1 MTSHSDSENNH
12 HHRSLP
18 HSEDMEKGLLCSMI
32 LSRDVREHC
41 IAHIPPVAFFIPAYA
56 IIFRALCAWHKT
68 GRPLDFPSFKL
79 QLTEEGQLEEIGGPE
94 HLDHVWSFVLTSASW
109 RHYADKLLDHYRRRV
124 VIDQCEAL
132 RNAMYDIHLETDQ
145 TIQARAESV
154 FTKLA
159 VRAEP
164 EEKPFKTLV
173 LETFDILQER
183 ARQVN
188 VSGVLF

>member
-79 QLTEEGQLEEIGGPE
+79 QLTEEGQLEEIVRPE
-94 HLDHVWSFVLTSASW
+94 PKAFSPNWPCERSPKKSLSRPWSWRPSIFSRNAPGRSTFRECCLTSRPWTGFSAAS
-109 RHYADKLLDHYRRRV
+109 
-124 VIDQCEAL
+124 
-132 RNAMYDIHLETDQ
+132 T
-145 TIQARAESV
+145 RA
-154 FTKLA
+154 
-159 VRAEP
+159 
-164 EEKPFKTLV
+164 
-173 LETFDILQER
+173 
-183 ARQVN
+183 N
-188 VSGVLF
+188 SG